1 MKIIRLEFSPTVTN
15 HKIRKNTSRSRT
27 SNALNPTLGHKHFR
41 KSPSSETKWEA
52 LPGDDI
58 NGYSLVICHE
68 DYKAGIQSSSY
79 KSQNKE
85 EYE

>member
-1 MKIIRLEFSPTVTN
+1 LLATVPT
-15 HKIRKNTSRSRT
+15 SQSRT
-27 SNALNPTLGHKHFR
+27 SNTLNRALGQKHFR

-52 LPGDDI
+52 LPGGDI
-58 NGYSLVICHE
+58 NGYSLVICDE
-68 DYKAGIQSSSY
+68 DFKTGIQSYCY